1 MSMEFYKKYAIV
13 LIAIVATVFLV
24 LYVHVI
30 QIWGM
35 DTRELRQVYLGLA
48 LSELL
53 LYIGWSIITAY
64 AAVFYSL
71 KNNVEARWKK
81 VGLLCLCAS
90 APWIVGYL
98 INLA

>member
-1 MSMEFYKKYAIV
+1 MNTEFYKKYAIAS
-13 LIAIVATVFLV
+13 IAVVVTVFLV

-35 DTRELRQVYLGLA
+35 DTRELRHVYLGLA
-48 LSELL
+48 LTELL

-71 KNNVEARWKK
+71 KSNVEAR
-81 VGLLCLCAS
+81 
-90 APWIVGYL
+90 
-98 INLA
+98 